1 MLSKSRIWCSTYL
14 FIYFGSD
21 VNWIEKNQEQLQ
33 RFVTA
38 SFLEAMLT
46 HLRKADALSSAE
58 EAKIKEAGR
67 LRDQINTL
75 TTIITNK
82 DNHGPSSVLLNFI
95 ESSESQVAQL
105 IRRYGK
111 SMNMWLLRVL
121 ILKLFMSKCC
131 LDHS

>member
-1 MLSKSRIWCSTYL
+1 
-14 FIYFGSD
+14 
-21 VNWIEKNQEQLQ
+21 
-33 RFVTA
+33 
-38 SFLEAMLT
+38 MLT

-58 EAKIKEAGR
+58 EARIKEADG

-105 IRRYGK
+105 IRHHGK
-111 SMNMWLLRVL
+111 RTNIRLLHVL
-121 ILKLFMSKCC
+121 ILKPFMSKCC
-131 LDHS
+131 SGHS